1 MFDYAK
7 LQNSRLKIFT
17 AHMGKLGGMGKLWA
31 MGRNINLMSCVFT
44 SHMDF
49 NLDLDLDCRGI

>member
-1 MFDYAK
+1 MGK
-7 LQNSRLKIFT
+7 LGGMGC
-17 AHMGKLGGMGKLWA
+17 MGKLGGMGKLWA

-49 NLDLDLDCRGI
+49 NLDLDLGQSP